1 MRISWCDAI
10 RTIRIVSQLVYN
22 LLCVGV
28 NVFYRSTLFDWSIYI
43 HTLSVCAL
51 LAHIPHI
58 CLQGEERA
66 AMVMY
71 TVCAHFTWMWRL
83 RCRRCL
89 LTYFLCRLRVHTP
102 QARWLFLSCNYF
114 KCKKYMWFFFL
125 FKRFKIIKLS
135 IMVLPITDISQIAI
149 IMTSPTSL
157 GADAKAQTPNKKQQ
171 QHAVPSSN
179 VAVPSAASSTEEG
192 TSMLPPPETPQFRS
206 CGLFSWMK
214 VFRYA
219 DLMLRQGC

>member
-1 MRISWCDAI
+1 MCGCECILSIHAFW
-10 RTIRIVSQLVYN
+10 L
-22 LLCVGV
+22 
-28 NVFYRSTLFDWSIYI
+28 IYI
-43 HTLSVCAL
+43 HTHVIGLRASRAYT
-51 LAHIPHI
+51 AHMFT
-58 CLQGEERA
+58 GRRA
-66 AMVMY
+66 RCDGDVYGLRTFYMDVAVAMSSLFVDLFP
-71 TVCAHFTWMWRL
+71 VQIASAGGVPWA
-83 RCRRCL
+83 
-89 LTYFLCRLRVHTP
+89 HTP